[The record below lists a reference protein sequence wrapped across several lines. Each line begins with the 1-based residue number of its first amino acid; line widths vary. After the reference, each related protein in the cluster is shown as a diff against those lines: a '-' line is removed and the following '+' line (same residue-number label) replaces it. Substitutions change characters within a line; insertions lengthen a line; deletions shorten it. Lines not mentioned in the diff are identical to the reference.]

1 MVLSWID
8 WSIVI
13 FVVALMFGSAWYA
26 KRYVR
31 GTTDFLAA
39 NRLAGK
45 YLLTVSEG
53 ATGAIGTIATWQMIF
68 CAGLSTQW
76 WGMMSMPLGLFIA
89 LTGYVTFR
97 LRETRA
103 LTLAQFFEVRYSRS
117 FRRFSGAL
125 CWLSGLLNY
134 GAFPAVAG
142 KLFVALLGLP
152 DFVMILGFRVPT
164 YALTMLAYLVIAI
177 YIACA
182 GGQIALIISDFLQE
196 SFCKIVLIGLVVFL
210 LMKFSWTDIADGLF
224 NSPPGQSM
232 IDPFDSSKVKGFNIW
247 YFLIGLYG
255 SIYSCRAWQGNSG
268 YNAAAKTPHDAQ
280 MANIFSRWRNLL
292 KDISVILPPVVAY
305 VILTSPVFRETAA
318 PIIERLNQ
326 IGDPQVRTQ
335 LSTPIAIGYILPV
348 GFLGMLAAM
357 FISGVIS
364 VDDTYIHAWGSIF
377 IQDVVMPWRKEPF
390 SPKTHMLLLRLAM
403 VGVALFGFIFGLVFP
418 FKDAILMF
426 FALTGAIY
434 LGGAGATIVGGLYW
448 KRGTTAGAFAAMIVG
463 TILAFGGMLVEQS
476 WARWLCPKLLEIF
489 PQNPLLLAHQEKFFL
504 NGQMVYFIAMMTATV
519 TYIIVS
525 LLTGRGKV
533 YDLDKLLHRGK
544 YAIAEEKPAEKSE
557 PEFTGMRKFLAKI
570 GMGRNFTRIDKIIFI
585 ASFLWTM
592 SWWLVFVFVTLYGTM
607 FKIEKTFWSAF
618 WHFKIWLWVVVG
630 IAITI
635 WLVAGGFHDLI
646 LMFRDLRKSKLS
658 ESDDGFVPEQEQKS

>member
-1 MVLSWID
+1 
-8 WSIVI
+8 
-13 FVVALMFGSAWYA
+13 
-26 KRYVR
+26 
-31 GTTDFLAA
+31 
-39 NRLAGK
+39 
-45 YLLTVSEG
+45 
-53 ATGAIGTIATWQMIF
+53 
-68 CAGLSTQW
+68 
-76 WGMMSMPLGLFIA
+76 
-89 LTGYVTFR
+89 
-97 LRETRA
+97 
-103 LTLAQFFEVRYSRS
+103 
-117 FRRFSGAL
+117 
-125 CWLSGLLNY
+125 
-134 GAFPAVAG
+134 
-142 KLFVALLGLP
+142 
-152 DFVMILGFRVPT
+152 
-164 YALTMLAYLVIAI
+164 
-177 YIACA
+177 
-182 GGQIALIISDFLQE
+182 
-196 SFCKIVLIGLVVFL
+196 
-210 LMKFSWTDIADGLF
+210 
-224 NSPPGQSM
+224 
-232 IDPFDSSKVKGFNIW
+232 
-247 YFLIGLYG
+247 
-255 SIYSCRAWQGNSG
+255 
-268 YNAAAKTPHDAQ
+268 
-280 MANIFSRWRNLL
+280 
-292 KDISVILPPVVAY
+292 
-305 VILTSPVFRETAA
+305 
-318 PIIERLNQ
+318 
-326 IGDPQVRTQ
+326 
-335 LSTPIAIGYILPV
+335 
-348 GFLGMLAAM
+348 
-357 FISGVIS
+357 
-364 VDDTYIHAWGSIF
+364 
-377 IQDVVMPWRKEPF
+377 
-390 SPKTHMLLLRLAM
+390 
-403 VGVALFGFIFGLVFP
+403 
-418 FKDAILMF
+418 MF

-658 ESDDGFVPEQEQKS
+658 ETDDGFVPEQEQKS